1 MRDQQEHEKWIA
13 SEFVTGPQPG
23 YQEQTVMGKFA
34 GGQYQYEITLQD
46 NKTWR
51 LFPKTMPSEPIYGAT
66 PQDCLTQLKQA
77 GLE

>member
-1 MRDQQEHEKWIA
+1 MCEQQEHNWIA

-23 YQEQTVMGKFA
+23 YLARTVMGKFA

-46 NKTWR
+46 DRNWR
-51 LFPKTMPSEPIYGAT
+51 LFPKRIPSEPIDAAT
-66 PQDCLTQLKQA
+66 PKDCLDQLKEA